1 LLSGKTGQ
9 TFILVLDNRLFSVK
23 LAKIRYF
30 EKKLGVCPQN
40 GSQLQKKWVGYQ
52 RPSIFCVLQKKEGF
66 DGHKVEQMMILFS
79 LLGESV
85 T

>member
-1 LLSGKTGQ
+1 
-9 TFILVLDNRLFSVK
+9 
-23 LAKIRYF
+23 
-30 EKKLGVCPQN
+30 LGVCPQN

-52 RPSIFCVLQKKEGF
+52 RPSIFSVLQKKEGF